1 MNDFLNL
8 ELGSILISI
17 IEKKGSAPRDH
28 GTSMLV
34 TETDFLGTI
43 GGGTLE
49 HRAIRSARAFIQN
62 PEFSKSVI
70 EYCLGPDLGQCCGGR
85 VELSFKK
92 VTSEIK
98 KKLLKKE
105 KRARKFLNT
114 VFIFGAGHVGQALYK
129 QLSLIPFNVSIFD
142 SRPTQAIDFQI
153 PKDCKITPFP
163 EAEIRNSK
171 PNVAYVILTHEHA
184 LDFILVKEAL
194 KREDAAYIG
203 MIGSETKKGV
213 LKSCLRRE
221 GIAGFEKVITPL
233 GSSITNIKGF
243 SKEPSV
249 ISSLIATEI
258 LIAFQNHKNALV

>member
-98 KKLLKKE
+98 KKLLKK
-105 KRARKFLNT
+105 RKKGPQ
-114 VFIFGAGHVGQALYK
+114 VFKYCIYFW
-129 QLSLIPFNVSIFD
+129 
-142 SRPTQAIDFQI
+142 SRPCGA
-153 PKDCKITPFP
+153 
-163 EAEIRNSK
+163 
-171 PNVAYVILTHEHA
+171 
-184 LDFILVKEAL
+184 
-194 KREDAAYIG
+194 
-203 MIGSETKKGV
+203 
-213 LKSCLRRE
+213 
-221 GIAGFEKVITPL
+221 
-233 GSSITNIKGF
+233 SII
-243 SKEPSV
+243 
-249 ISSLIATEI
+249 
-258 LIAFQNHKNALV
+258 